1 VKRALFALSIAL
13 LPACQEY
20 HGPPEASL
28 AGATNGLLPEPK
40 APIVV
45 LFSKP
50 VDPATL
56 KLEIAPY
63 VVDDEGN
70 LPDERGNT
78 STQNSLNALFS
89 TDPKGGDMGGM
100 STLSNDGKRLT
111 ITPTAALPAGA
122 PLVLL
127 LEPGL
132 SDKAGDATRVRKRI
146 VFGYELDVKC
156 DAPSVVFP
164 SGTYFML
171 AAVKQPIPTQVRLFM
186 AIEVDPLTGAFL
198 GQFTKADRNPD
209 PNRCPTPCDPSGST
223 PVCELFPG
231 PPKCV
236 AKSQQAG
243 SVDEFPDYVPAPDP
257 PTGYSFA
264 VKGCVVDTDAK
275 RATFATAPVDVGA
288 QMPPVTLRN
297 LTLKALFTQGDDGV
311 LRATGSLSADDVL
324 IGVTPSGVAAGDVTA
339 RSIPGDQVPPGL
351 PQPMQQ

>member
-28 AGATNGLLPEPK
+28 AGATNGLLPDTK

-50 VDPATL
+50 VDPPTL
-56 KLEIAPY
+56 KLAIAPY

-70 LPDERGNT
+70 LPDEQGNT
-78 STQNSLNALFS
+78 DAPLNALFS
-89 TDPKGGDMGGM
+89 TDPTDGDMGGV
-100 STLSNDGKRLT
+100 STLSNDGKGLT

-132 SDKAGDATRVRKRI
+132 SDKAGVATRVRKRI
-146 VFGYELDVKC
+146 VFGYEFDVKC
-156 DAPSVVFP
+156 DAPSTVFP

-171 AAVKQPIPTQVRLFM
+171 AAVKKPIPTQVRLFM
-186 AIEVDPLTGAFL
+186 AIEVDPVTGAFV

-209 PNRCPTPCDPSGST
+209 PNRCPTPCDPSSMT
-223 PVCELFPG
+223 PVCETLPA

-236 AKSQQAG
+236 PKSQQAG
-243 SVDEFPDYVPAPDP
+243 SVDEFPDYVPDP
-257 PTGYSFA
+257 GPPAGYSFT
-264 VKGCVVDTDAK
+264 VKGCVVDQDDT
-275 RATFATAPVDVGA
+275 RATFATLPVDVA
-288 QMPPVTLRN
+288 TPMPPVTLRN
-297 LTLKALFTQGDDGV
+297 LTLKSLFALGDDGV

-324 IGVTPSGVAAGDVTA
+324 IGVTASGAAAGDVTA
-339 RSIPGDQVPPGL
+339 RSIPADQVPAGL
-351 PQPMQQ
+351 PQPMQP